1 MEVPKT
7 AEGNTSAIAEEAPN
21 SSQKSAHDA
30 APVLPGSESPAT
42 PSTVTPKPPAAA
54 PQTAKPPA
62 ATAAPSGVSPNPAV
76 NPAQPVAAKP
86 AQPPAPKVAAAAGAA
101 NPAPVAMSA
110 PELIT
115 RMLKGAPKT
124 SDLIFSPGRAPM
136 VELHGQL
143 RQMKIEN
150 VTVLTPEDTARI
162 AGELIGRNTIAVQ
175 KLRDEGSC
183 DISYSLPKLSRFR
196 VNIFTQRGSCA
207 IVMRVI
213 PSVVPTFTEL
223 NLPME
228 LSSIAG
234 LRNGIVLVTGP
245 TGSGKS
251 STLAAVVN
259 QINEEKAYH
268 VLTIEDP
275 IEFLHTHKMST
286 IHQRELHSDTPSF
299 ALALR
304 AALRQAP
311 KVILVG
317 EMRDKET
324 IEIAL
329 EAAETGHLVLS
340 TLHTI
345 DASKT
350 IERIVGV
357 FPLSDQQAI
366 RSRFSKA
373 FRYIVSQRLI
383 PRADGAGRIA
393 AMEILKSTMR
403 TREYVEKGESEGK
416 SLVDAMRDGST
427 EGMQYFDFELEK
439 YMRAGIIDVDTGL
452 SYATNAGNLRLQITD
467 LIDEQNE
474 RLPISG

>member
-1 MEVPKT
+1 
-7 AEGNTSAIAEEAPN
+7 
-21 SSQKSAHDA
+21 
-30 APVLPGSESPAT
+30 
-42 PSTVTPKPPAAA
+42 
-54 PQTAKPPA
+54 
-62 ATAAPSGVSPNPAV
+62 
-76 NPAQPVAAKP
+76 
-86 AQPPAPKVAAAAGAA
+86 
-101 NPAPVAMSA
+101 
-110 PELIT
+110 
-115 RMLKGAPKT
+115 
-124 SDLIFSPGRAPM
+124 
-136 VELHGQL
+136 
-143 RQMKIEN
+143 
-150 VTVLTPEDTARI
+150 
-162 AGELIGRNTIAVQ
+162 
-175 KLRDEGSC
+175 
-183 DISYSLPKLSRFR
+183 

-228 LSSIAG
+228 LASIAG

-251 STLAAVVN
+251 STLAAIVN

-275 IEFLHTHKMST
+275 IEFLHMHKMST

-383 PRADGAGRIA
+383 PRADGGGRIA

-439 YMRAGIIDVDTGL
+439 YMRAGIIDIDTGL

-474 RLPISG
+474 RLPINA